1 MVCASCSCNKIEGF
15 IVEKEYEYCEGFDP
29 IIDENSKIL
38 ILGTLPSNESIK
50 NYKKTGSQDYYNN
63 FAHNSFWEIIAEA
76 LKFNLETVRDNYQY
90 RKNILLSNGIA
101 LWDTIST
108 CKRKFKSSKDIEID
122 FKTADY
128 NNIEQLLD
136 KNKKVKTIII
146 NGIKD
151 DSNKEKPGAFGS
163 FKNGIKRYSKVQLKG
178 PYFDSDLQ
186 KEYYIWINNI
196 KVYPLH
202 TTVRFIPQ
210 NEKQVWIKLI
220 KRCISEEI
228 MKENKVQYNLI
239 KLEQA
244 FDKEKE
250 EAEKILN
257 DSDKIE
263 ELLVK
268 LETKLQTMPKIGNV
282 LSNIPLMVLLIRS
295 YIKKEY
301 TEIPVGSIIAII
313 GSLLYFTNPFD
324 IIPDVIPVAGNLDD
338 AAVIALALKYVGKDL
353 EEYKLW
359 REQNKM

>member
-1 MVCASCSCNKIEGF
+1 M
-15 IVEKEYEYCEGFDP
+15 EKEYEHIKGFEP
-29 IIDENSKIL
+29 IIDENSKVL
-38 ILGTLPSNESIK
+38 ILGTLPSNISIT
-50 NYKKTGSQDYYNN
+50 NYKKTGNQDYYYN
-63 FAHNSFWEIIAEA
+63 FAYNSFWKIIAEI
-76 LKFNLETVRDNYQY
+76 LNFNLETVKDNYQY
-90 RKNILLSNGIA
+90 RKNVLLSNGIA

-108 CKRKFKSSKDIEID
+108 CERKIKSSKDIEIN
-122 FKTADY
+122 FKTVDY

-136 KNKKVKTIII
+136 KSKKVKAIII
-146 NGIKD
+146 NGKKD
-151 DSNKEKPGAFGS
+151 DSDKKTLGAFGL
-163 FKNGIKRYSKVQLKG
+163 FKNGIKKYSKVQLKG
-178 PYFDSDLQ
+178 PYFDRDLQ

-196 KVYPLH
+196 KIYPLH
-202 TTVRFIPQ
+202 ITLNFISTK
-210 NEKQVWIKLI
+210 EKQVWIKLI
-220 KRCISEEI
+220 KKYISEET
-228 MKENKVQYNLI
+228 MEENKVQYNLV

-257 DSDKIE
+257 DTDKVE

-268 LETKLQTMPKIGNV
+268 LEAKLKTMPKIGNV
-282 LSNIPLMVLLIRS
+282 LSNIPLMALLIRS

-353 EEYKLW
+353 EDYKLW

>member
-1 MVCASCSCNKIEGF
+1 MNSK
-15 IVEKEYEYCEGFDP
+15 YEHCKCFEP
-29 IIDENSKIL
+29 IIDKNSKLL
-38 ILGTLPSNESIK
+38 ILGTMPSDVSIK
-50 NYKKTGSQDYYNN
+50 NYQITGIQDYYHN
-63 FAHNSFWEIIAEA
+63 FEYNSFWKIIAET
-76 LKFNLETVRDNYQY
+76 LNLNINNVKDNYQY
-90 RKNILLSNGIA
+90 RKNVLLSSGIA
-101 LWDTIST
+101 LWDAINT
-108 CKRKFKSSKDIEID
+108 CEREVGSSKDIKIN

-136 KNKKVKTIII
+136 SNKKVKTIII
-146 NGIKD
+146 NGKTD

-163 FKNGIKRYSKVQLKG
+163 FKNGIKKYSKVQLKG

-196 KVYPLH
+196 KIYPLH

-228 MKENKVQYNLI
+228 MKENKVQYNLV

-268 LETKLQTMPKIGNV
+268 LETKLKTMPKIGNV